1 MNNARD
7 TWMAWCGDVGHSLLR
22 MVAGLL
28 FLCHGGM
35 KLLGWFGGM
44 PGQPA
49 DATLP
54 PLMLAA
60 GLIELAGGA
69 AILVGLLTR
78 PAAFIASGE
87 MAVAYFMAH
96 FPKGWWP
103 IQNQGEMAV
112 LYCFIFL
119 FLAAAGP
126 GSFSLDHLIHQR
138 RSTRP
143 AADRDSGTPAIPPV

>member
-1 MNNARD
+1 MGRCEDLA
-7 TWMAWCGDVGHSLLR
+7 HSLLR

-35 KLLGWFGGM
+35 KLLGWFGEM
-44 PGQPA
+44 PGQA
-49 DATLP
+49 GGGGLS
-54 PLMLAA
+54 PLMVAA
-60 GLIELAGGA
+60 GVIELVGGL
-69 AILVGLLTR
+69 AILLGFFTR
-78 PAAFIASGE
+78 LVVFIASGE

-103 IQNQGEMAV
+103 IQNQGELAV

-126 GSFSLDHLIHQR
+126 GSLSLDHVIQR
-138 RSTRP
+138 RRHSTGDLHRP
-143 AADRDSGTPAIPPV
+143 L